1 MAAFSFIDQTM
12 PGAAR
17 SDRCLFDVPC
27 AWVQSEA
34 GQPLLGWSP
43 KVPLRQDLQQTVVY
57 FADLEDTAMVPPVS
71 TNGKAGA
78 GRSGSFSSKD
88 ADSASVLFAQAEH
101 PTDVLVRPDKQLG
114 EHSRAAE
121 AIIDQMADMEIA
133 AFLRRASINLEY
145 YVSLVMM
152 QRGRP
157 DRPAHHPYRE
167 GEPIWVSVQSSSSFL
182 YCC

>member
-1 MAAFSFIDQTM
+1 
-12 PGAAR
+12 
-17 SDRCLFDVPC
+17 
-27 AWVQSEA
+27 
-34 GQPLLGWSP
+34 
-43 KVPLRQDLQQTVVY
+43 
-57 FADLEDTAMVPPVS
+57 MVPPVS

-78 GRSGSFSSKD
+78 GRSGSFSSED
-88 ADSASVLFAQAEH
+88 ADSARVLFAQAEH

-121 AIIDQMADMEIA
+121 AIIDQIEDMEIA

-145 YVSLVMM
+145 YVSLVMT

-157 DRPAHHPYRE
+157 DRPAHHPYGE